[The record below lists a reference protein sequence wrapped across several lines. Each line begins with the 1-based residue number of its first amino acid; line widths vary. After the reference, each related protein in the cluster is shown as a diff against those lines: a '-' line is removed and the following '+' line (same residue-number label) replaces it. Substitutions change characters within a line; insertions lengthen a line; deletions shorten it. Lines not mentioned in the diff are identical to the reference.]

1 MKKTGCTL
9 GLVAIMAALALAG
22 CASNRSAGAQEELA
36 TSSDQTAFQKRAAIR
51 LQLAIGYYEKHQN
64 EVALDE
70 IKLALQAD
78 PNSADAYGVR
88 ALIYMD
94 MGESR
99 LADDNFQRAIKLAP
113 NNPDLTNNYGWF
125 LCQNGR
131 EKDAITYFEATLKNH
146 AYQSPAK
153 ALSNAGICSL
163 KLKDNAA
170 AEGYFL
176 QSFQFDPSYPPT
188 SLNLA
193 KIYYAR
199 RDFERARFYLTRLTK
214 ADVMDA
220 DVLWLAIKVERKLG
234 DRATADSL
242 ATQLQRRHPTSPEFA
257 AYQRGAFDE

>member
-9 GLVAIMAALALAG
+9 MLAAIMALVLAG
-22 CASNRSAGAQEELA
+22 CASNRSAGAQGELP
-36 TSSDQTAFQKRAAIR
+36 TSSDQTDGQKRAAIR
-51 LQLAIGYYEKHQN
+51 LQLAIGYYEQHQN

-70 IKLALQAD
+70 IKQALAAD
-78 PNSADAYGVR
+78 PNSADAYSVR

-99 LADDNFQRAIKLAP
+99 LAEDNFQRAIKLAP
-113 NNPDLTNNYGWF
+113 NNPDLTNNYGWY

-131 EKDAITYFEATLKNH
+131 EKEAIAYFDTTLKNRS
-146 AYQSPAK
+146 YQSPAK

-163 KLKDNAA
+163 KLKDGVA
-170 AEGYFL
+170 AERYFL

-199 RDFERARFYLTRLTK
+199 RDWERARFYLSRLTK
-214 ADVMDA
+214 ADVLDA
-220 DVLWLAIKVERKLG
+220 DVLWLAIRVERKLG
-234 DRATADSL
+234 DRASADSL
-242 ATQLQRRHPTSPEFA
+242 ATQLHRRHPTSPEFA